1 MNFQQLRSVRE
12 TIRCNFNLTD
22 VAEVL
27 HTSQPG
33 VSRQIRE
40 LEEELGF
47 EIFIRVGKRLTGL
60 TVPGEHVLPIIESIL
75 LGASNLKTAG
85 QDLAGQQ
92 EGVLTIAATHS
103 QARYA
108 LPSAIE
114 IFRDQYPNVKLQIH
128 QGSPR
133 QVADML
139 LAGDADIGVATEAL
153 DSYDEFVVL
162 PTYQWT
168 HSVIV
173 KPGHPLL
180 DGVLS
185 IEKLAQF
192 PLITYENGF
201 TGRSRINQAFAKK
214 QLTPNIVLSAM
225 DADVIKTYVQLGLGV
240 GLIASIAYETERD
253 RELNAIDAGGI
264 FGVNQT
270 KLAILKNNYLR
281 GYTYAFIEAFFPAL
295 DRKKVEQAQLDKS
308 RFPYQ
313 P

>member
-1 MNFQQLRSVRE
+1 
-12 TIRCNFNLTD
+12 
-22 VAEVL
+22 
-27 HTSQPG
+27 
-33 VSRQIRE
+33 
-40 LEEELGF
+40 
-47 EIFIRVGKRLTGL
+47 
-60 TVPGEHVLPIIESIL
+60 
-75 LGASNLKTAG
+75 
-85 QDLAGQQ
+85 
-92 EGVLTIAATHS
+92 
-103 QARYA
+103 
-108 LPSAIE
+108 
-114 IFRDQYPNVKLQIH
+114 
-128 QGSPR
+128 
-133 QVADML
+133 ML